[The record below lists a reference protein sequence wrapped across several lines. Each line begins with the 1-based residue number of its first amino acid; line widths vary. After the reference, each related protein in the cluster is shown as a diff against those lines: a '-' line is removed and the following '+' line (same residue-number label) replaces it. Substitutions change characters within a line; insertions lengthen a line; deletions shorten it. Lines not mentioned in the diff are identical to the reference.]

1 MQLHRRL
8 KTYFHFFPIRLKL
21 IIILTSLVLG
31 VALALSLFVLQHEK
45 RMLFNRLD
53 EFCQFSV
60 KTLSNTIGGD
70 LLVKSDAQILEAVD
84 RMQKSGIKG
93 LIGIRVIDLNRL
105 DLSRQGKIVVATND
119 PNYAPV
125 DTAAWIHD
133 EQLTEIMNLTHF
145 QTKESPET
153 YDYYYPIVIAQIQI
167 GVVKFIFS
175 KKVILKPIA
184 DAQYVFIL
192 VSAIIVLL
200 SIIGIYFLSQKMVS
214 QIQNL
219 SFAVKQVAQ
228 GRLDILIPIKSSDEI
243 GQLGRD
249 FNNMVIGLREK
260 FQMEKFVSK
269 TTVRMIEKYGGTL
282 ELPQKSEKKEI
293 SVLFSD
299 VRKFSLI
306 SEKHSPE
313 EVVKLINIYLDLQ
326 AQIIEQN
333 KGIVDKFVG
342 DLIMGVFESDS
353 HEKNALK
360 AAVGIQKAICGLN
373 RKRIEDNKVILE
385 VGVGLN
391 SGPAVLGRMGSQ
403 DRMDYSVVGSIVN
416 VASYLCDR
424 AKPRQILV
432 TDNFIEKAQGIF
444 IARSLDPIP
453 SKGNNSKI
461 NVFEI
466 DYECET

>member
-1 MQLHRRL
+1 V
-8 KTYFHFFPIRLKL
+8 KTYYPLFPIRLKL

-84 RMQKSGIKG
+84 RMQKSGISG
-93 LIGIRVIDLNRL
+93 LIGIRIIDLNRL
-105 DLSRQGKIVVATND
+105 DLTRQGKIVVATND
-119 PNYAPV
+119 PNYALM
-125 DTAAWIHD
+125 DTANRIRD
-133 EQLTEIMNLTHF
+133 EQLAEIMNLTRF
-145 QTKESPET
+145 QIEETTDT
-153 YDYYYPIVIAQIQI
+153 YDYYYPIVIAKIQI

-184 DAQYVFIL
+184 DAQNVFIL
-192 VSAIIVLL
+192 ASAIIVLL
-200 SIIGIYFLSQKMVS
+200 TIIGIYFLSQKMVS

-228 GRLDILIPIKSSDEI
+228 GRLDILIPIKSNDEI

-269 TTVRMIEKYGGTL
+269 TTVRMIEKYGGNL
-282 ELPQKSEKKEI
+282 ELPHKSEKKEI

-306 SEKHSPE
+306 SEKYSPE

-326 AQIIEQN
+326 AQIIAQN

-342 DLIMGVFESDS
+342 DLVMGVFETRW
-353 HEKNALK
+353 HEKEALR
-360 AAVGIQKAICGLN
+360 AAVGIQKAICSLN
-373 RKRIEDNKVILE
+373 RKRTEDDKVILE
-385 VGVGLN
+385 VGIGLN
-391 SGPAVLGRMGSQ
+391 SGAAVLGRMGSQ
-403 DRMDYSVVGSIVN
+403 DRMDYSVVGSTVN

-424 AKPRQILV
+424 AKPRQILA
-432 TDNFIEKAQGIF
+432 TDNFIEKTEGIF
-444 IARSLDPIP
+444 VARQLDPIQ
-453 SKGNNSKI
+453 SKGNYRQISI
-461 NVFEI
+461 FEI
-466 DYECET
+466 DYECES

>member
-1 MQLHRRL
+1 V
-8 KTYFHFFPIRLKL
+8 KTYYHLFPIRLKL

-70 LLVKSDAQILEAVD
+70 LLVKFDAQILEAVD

-105 DLSRQGKIVVATND
+105 DLTRQGKIVVATND
-119 PNYAPV
+119 PNYALM
-125 DTAAWIHD
+125 DTTNRIRD
-133 EQLTEIMNLTHF
+133 EQLAEIMNLTHF
-145 QTKESPET
+145 HIEET
-153 YDYYYPIVIAQIQI
+153 MDTYNYYYPIVIAQIQI

-184 DAQYVFIL
+184 DAQNVFIL
-192 VSAIIVLL
+192 ASAIIVLL
-200 SIIGIYFLSQKMVS
+200 TIIGIYFLSQKMVS

-228 GRLDILIPIKSSDEI
+228 GRLDILIPIKSNDEI

-269 TTVRMIEKYGGTL
+269 TTVRMIEKYAGNL
-282 ELPQKSEKKEI
+282 ELPHKSEKKEI

-306 SEKHSPE
+306 SEKYSPE

-326 AQIIEQN
+326 AQIIAQN
-333 KGIVDKFVG
+333 KGVVDKFVG
-342 DLIMGVFESDS
+342 DLVMGVFESRW
-353 HEKNALK
+353 HEKEALR
-360 AAVGIQKAICGLN
+360 AAVGIQKALCSLN
-373 RKRIEDNKVILE
+373 RKRAEDDKVILE
-385 VGVGLN
+385 VGIGLN
-391 SGPAVLGRMGSQ
+391 SGAAVLGRMGSQ
-403 DRMDYSVVGSIVN
+403 DRMDYSVVGSTVN

-424 AKPRQILV
+424 AKPRQILA
-432 TDNFIEKAQGIF
+432 TDNFIEKTDGIF
-444 IARSLDPIP
+444 VVRQLDPIQ
-453 SKGNNSKI
+453 SKGNFRQISI
-461 NVFEI
+461 FEI
-466 DYECET
+466 DYECES